1 MLRAEV
7 DHGQDI
13 PPKWRVAMFACD
25 KSHAERQI
33 CVRKYQSQ
41 HGDRATDAKWS
52 ITDETEKYR
61 STLLLLQRT
70 FATSINQ
77 IDRRESNDG
86 AYTNCVMFSDY
97 ISSSRQ
103 TPSTGPLIIDLLS
116 RLKFRDQSKEEL
128 SLDSPTSRAKNLALA
143 FTEEKPSRYYVTSNF
158 CSGNKYLEH
167 LLEFKSNYN
176 LDLDLA
182 DSPSP
187 ITHLPSPE

>member
-1 MLRAEV
+1 MLRAKV

-13 PPKWRVAMFACD
+13 PKWRVAMFACN
-25 KSHAERQI
+25 KSHADLLRPIGRVSSYVEI
-33 CVRKYQSQ
+33 FDNPLNYI
-41 HGDRATDAKWS
+41 W
-52 ITDETEKYR
+52 YR

-128 SLDSPTSRAKNLALA
+128 SLDSPASRAKNLALA

-187 ITHLPSPE
+187 LTHLPSPE